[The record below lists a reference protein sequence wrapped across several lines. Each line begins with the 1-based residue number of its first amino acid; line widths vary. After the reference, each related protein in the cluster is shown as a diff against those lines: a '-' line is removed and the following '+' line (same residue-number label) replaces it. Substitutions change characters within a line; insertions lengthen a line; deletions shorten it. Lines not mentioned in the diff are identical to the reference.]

1 MSTFLNSKLF
11 MLKNIKSCFKKMLL
25 NICIM
30 IITIFIRNTSVQVD
44 RVRHTETSY
53 PHFHSAESESRHS
66 GKLIIHWIYVC
77 VLLFLK
83 WLDKQTWL
91 YGCRCTILQ
100 KLLFLWTPR
109 LLTIEGWI
117 LMYMFDVIYIF
128 ITHSKIVFIF
138 SPRIWVRTS
147 SAHYW
152 STKGWHGVAYCHI

>member
-30 IITIFIRNTSVQVD
+30 IITICIRNTSVQVD

-53 PHFHSAESESRHS
+53 PHFHSLKVKAD
-66 GKLIIHWIYVC
+66 IQVWNMNIYV
-77 VLLFLK
+77 FLK

-100 KLLFLWTPR
+100 KLLFCELVYLQLRGEFW
-109 LLTIEGWI
+109 
-117 LMYMFDVIYIF
+117 YMFDVIYIF

-138 SPRIWVRTS
+138 FSPRIWVRTS
-147 SAHYW
+147 SVHYW
-152 STKGWHGVAYCHI
+152 STKGWHGVSYWHI